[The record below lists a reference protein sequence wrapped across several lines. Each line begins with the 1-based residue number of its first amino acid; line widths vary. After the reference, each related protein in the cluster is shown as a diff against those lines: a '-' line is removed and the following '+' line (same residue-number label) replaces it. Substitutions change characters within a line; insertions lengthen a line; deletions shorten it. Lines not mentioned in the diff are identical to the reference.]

1 MTKKNEVQVE
11 IGILKIKDLGFFLD
25 ELIDSGEDSGL
36 VYNLNIGQNIQEE
49 WIEFMLEAQFKNKTT
64 GETFLSGKAST
75 RFLIK
80 NLKDFVVS
88 DSLNLPPDAMT
99 TMFSMSFTH
108 TRAIL
113 SKNTAGSKFD
123 NMYLPIVNPGELL
136 NNFFNQ
142 VPS

>member
-1 MTKKNEVQVE
+1 MTKKEVQVE

-25 ELIDSGEDSGL
+25 EWIDSGEDSGL
-36 VYNLNIGQNIQEE
+36 VYNLNIGQNIEE
-49 WIEFMLEAQFKNKTT
+49 DWIEFMLEAQFKNSTT
-64 GETFLSGKAST
+64 GETFMSGKAST

-80 NLKDFVVS
+80 NLKDFALN
-88 DSLNLPPDAMT
+88 DSLNLPPEAMT

-113 SKNTAGSKFD
+113 SKNAAGSKFD
-123 NMYLPIVNPGELL
+123 KMYLPIVNPGELL
-136 NNFFNQ
+136 NSFFNQ